1 MDINV
6 RLLAI
11 QQQQQQ
17 QHETH
22 VDLVIVAIVAV
33 QIRDEKMKTNFFYNN
48 PS

>member
-11 QQQQQQ
+11 QQQQ